1 MRKDFIIAG
10 GGTGG
15 HLFPALAIGDALK
28 KRFPNSRI
36 HFVGSKFGLEARILS
51 EIKRP
56 HTLLSI
62 RGFIRDY
69 SFKALTSPAQF
80 CLASV
85 KSKPSHKII
94 VFPNTI

>member
-1 MRKDFIIAG
+1 MRKDFIISG

-36 HFVGSKFGLEARILS
+36 HFVGSKFGLEARSLP

-56 HTLLSI
+56 HT
-62 RGFIRDY
+62 FQT
-69 SFKALTSPAQF
+69 FKGVLEQYVLGPFARE
-80 CLASV
+80 
-85 KSKPSHKII
+85 H
-94 VFPNTI
+94 